1 MTVTAGAA
9 PPSILSTSAGA
20 GGIFGSTE
28 PRLWTPPLRELTPE
42 TSYGFD
48 VCEFARDDLKH
59 PLYPWQEWLTIHA
72 GELLP
77 DGRPRFR
84 IVIVLVSRQ
93 QGKTEVVVV
102 LTLYWMYVDRVGMVL
117 GTSTKLDYA
126 AESWTKARKLA
137 RRIPRL
143 RQEISHKGAVRKANG
158 EQTLWRATAE
168 ELDLEEGSRYKI
180 AASNEEG
187 GRSLTIDRLVLD
199 ELRQHHDYSAWD
211 ASVPATIA
219 VPDAQVWAMSNAGSD
234 RSEVLNTERAAAIR
248 FIETGVGDPR
258 VGLFEWSAPDGSSPL
273 DINALAQANP
283 MLGYRIDPDALLG
296 EAQTALHVGGKKLTG
311 FKTEKMCMSVRVMDP
326 AVDPDRWTGCL
337 DIGDME
343 GLRPRL
349 AACVDVSL
357 DGEHAVLLVAAVM
370 PVDEQPAEQPAEG
383 LVVDEPAVEDV
394 DEDQADE
401 LPVER
406 VRIEAVK
413 AWTGPRA
420 IAEMTR
426 DLPGLVRKVKP
437 RVVGWF
443 PSGPAAAAAAKL
455 AARKRSRSGVWPPP
469 GVRVEEIVA
478 EIPAVCMG
486 FAAQVNAGLIAQS
499 DDPMINA
506 HVLGAEKAY
515 RGDGL
520 WVATRKKSAGPINGF
535 YAAAGAV
542 HLARTLPPAPRL
554 KVITSRRGRQPQNPG
569 HPE

>member
-1 MTVTAGAA
+1 MTVTAGATPA
-9 PPSILSTSAGA
+9 TGILSTSFGT
-20 GGIFGSTE
+20 GGIVGSTE

-42 TSYGFD
+42 TSYGFEACD
-48 VCEFARDDLKH
+48 FARDIVRH
-59 PLYPWQEWLTIHA
+59 PFDPWQEWLAIHA

-93 QGKTEVVVV
+93 NGKTEFVVV
-102 LTLYWMYVDRVGMVL
+102 LSLYWMYVDRVGTIL

-137 RRIPRL
+137 KRIPRL

-158 EQTLWRATAE
+158 EQVLWRATPGE
-168 ELDLEEGSRYKI
+168 IDLEEGSRYKI

-211 ASVPATIA
+211 ASEPATSA
-219 VPDAQVWAMSNAGSD
+219 VPDAQVFALSNAGSE
-234 RSEVLNTERAAAIR
+234 RSVVLNTERAAALR

-258 VGLFEWSAPDGSSPL
+258 VGLFEWSAPDGSSPT
-273 DINALAQANP
+273 NVAALAQANP
-283 MLGYRIDPDALLG
+283 NFNRPGRIDGDALL
-296 EAQTALHVGGKKLTG
+296 AKAHTALSVGGKKLTG
-311 FKTEKMCMSVRVMDP
+311 FKVEHMCMSVRVMDP
-326 AVDPDRWTGCL
+326 AVDPEKWGGCR

-343 GLRPRL
+343 GLRGRL

-357 DGEHAVLLVAAVM
+357 DGEHAALIVAAVM
-370 PVDEQPAEQPAEG
+370 PAE
-383 LVVDEPAVEDV
+383 LVDEPDAGELA
-394 DEDQADE
+394 DEDQADDE
-401 LPVER
+401 LLIER

-420 IAEMTR
+420 MAEMMR
-426 DLPGLVRKVKP
+426 ELPGLVRKIKP
-437 RVVGWF
+437 KVVGWF

-455 AARKRSRSGVWPPP
+455 AARKRPAGGAWPPP
-469 GVRVEEIVA
+469 GVRVEEIKA
-478 EIPAVCMG
+478 ETPAVCMG
-486 FAAQVNAGLIAQS
+486 FSQQVNAGLIAQS

-535 YAAAGAV
+535 YASAGAV
-542 HLARTLPPAPRL
+542 HLARTLPPPPKL
-554 KVITSRRGRQPQNPG
+554 KVITGRRGRTRGTPDQPA
-569 HPE
+569 